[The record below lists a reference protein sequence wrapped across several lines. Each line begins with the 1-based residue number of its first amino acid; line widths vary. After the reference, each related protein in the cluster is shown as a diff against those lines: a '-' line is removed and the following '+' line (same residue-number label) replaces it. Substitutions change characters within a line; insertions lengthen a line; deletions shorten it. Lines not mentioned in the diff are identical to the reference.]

1 MPEKSYDLFGSGGGE
16 RTAQELNI
24 PLLGCVPLE
33 IALRE
38 GGDNGIPIVVA
49 APESASAKA
58 LVALAEQI
66 AAKVSIAAFA

>member
-1 MPEKSYDLFGSGGGE
+1 V
-16 RTAQELNI
+16 

-38 GGDNGIPIVVA
+38 GGDNGIPIVIA

-58 LVALAEQI
+58 LTAIAQQV

>member
-1 MPEKSYDLFGSGGGE
+1 MVAKK
-16 RTAQELNI
+16 TAQELNI

-38 GGDNGIPIVVA
+38 GGDNGTPIVIA
-49 APESASAKA
+49 QPDSASAKA
-58 LVALAEQI
+58 LMAIAEQI